1 MISRNRLQIQSHANV
16 HTHASFHH
24 SFFSHLHEPD
34 VEKVR
39 LLEGVMEAQEKHVDS
54 LTDQLDEA
62 NKKLEQCESTIQQ
75 LSRSG
80 DLTALALADEK
91 VSKRH
96 AGSAGNRG
104 HACRRARAE

>member
-1 MISRNRLQIQSHANV
+1 MNEPDDLTQQPADTIACKRSH
-16 HTHASFHH
+16 TRKLS
-24 SFFSHLHEPD
+24 SLFFSHLHEPD

-54 LTDQLDEA
+54 LTDQVHEA

-91 VSKRH
+91 VCFD
-96 AGSAGNRG
+96 A
-104 HACRRARAE
+104 